1 MATQDHGEKG
11 NIYSLINNKI
21 WMTATFSVC
30 REVNQLTSAG
40 QEKGYEA
47 NSRKNNLPFRTF

>member
-21 WMTATFSVC
+21 WMTATFSVG
-30 REVNQLTSAG
+30 REVN
-40 QEKGYEA
+40 
-47 NSRKNNLPFRTF
+47 